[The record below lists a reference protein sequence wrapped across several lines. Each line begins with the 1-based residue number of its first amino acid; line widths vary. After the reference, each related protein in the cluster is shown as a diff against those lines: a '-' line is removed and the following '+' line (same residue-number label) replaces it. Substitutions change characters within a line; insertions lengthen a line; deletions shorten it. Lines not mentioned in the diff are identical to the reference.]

1 VKLEGRGDA
10 MSWEKAMLITDAE
23 AEAARRPEVQ
33 EWDAWHHLRKFNEDS
48 YRSREATGKPI
59 RLKAS

>member
-10 MSWEKAMLITDAE
+10 MSWEKATLITDAE

-33 EWDAWHHLRKFNEDS
+33 ELDAWHRLRKFNEDL
-48 YRSREATGKPI
+48 YRSWEATGKPTP
-59 RLKAS
+59 LKAS